1 MAAGY
6 CSLTVLFSLSWNKN
20 FCQVQK
26 QELMLDQ
33 NQVRQFINTVL
44 DLHRD
49 NFIELLNNAEFQENE
64 VGKKELAVNYMTLL
78 FKKELEENFNSFIK
92 TNVN

>member
-1 MAAGY
+1 
-6 CSLTVLFSLSWNKN
+6 
-20 FCQVQK
+20 
-26 QELMLDQ
+26 MLDQ

-49 NFIELLNNAEFQENE
+49 NFIELLNNTEFQHNDTD
-64 VGKKELAVNYMTLL
+64 KQELAVNYMTLL
-78 FKKELEENFNSFIK
+78 FKKELEENFSSFIK

>member
-1 MAAGY
+1 
-6 CSLTVLFSLSWNKN
+6 
-20 FCQVQK
+20 
-26 QELMLDQ
+26 MLDQ

-49 NFIELLNNAEFQENE
+49 NFIELLNNSEFQENGLE
-64 VGKKELAVNYMTLL
+64 KKELAVNYMTLL
-78 FKKELEENFNSFIK
+78 FKKELEENFNSFIQ

>member
-1 MAAGY
+1 
-6 CSLTVLFSLSWNKN
+6 
-20 FCQVQK
+20 
-26 QELMLDQ
+26 MLDQ

-49 NFIELLNNAEFQENE
+49 NFIELLNNSEFQDNDIE
-64 VGKKELAVNYMTLL
+64 KKELAVNYMTLL
-78 FKKELEENFNSFIK
+78 FKNELEENFSSFIK

>member
-1 MAAGY
+1 
-6 CSLTVLFSLSWNKN
+6 
-20 FCQVQK
+20 
-26 QELMLDQ
+26 MLDQ

-44 DLHRD
+44 DLHCD
-49 NFIELLNNAEFQENE
+49 NFIELLNNPEFQSNDLE
-64 VGKKELAVNYMTLL
+64 KKELAVNYMTML